1 MTLRLRFALILLI
14 ACLISTGLRGDEI
27 RDGSTHSITEQ
38 ISEGL
43 NLSGGVRGAVTEFFH
58 FHGRFP
64 VSNAEAGLL
73 EPYEIKGKYAIS
85 VTVTAIRGIISVE
98 FGGDAAQE
106 IYGRTIEWTPTLA
119 GSKLEWSC
127 SSQYISDLFWPEVC
141 Q

>member
-1 MTLRLRFALILLI
+1 M
-14 ACLISTGLRGDEI
+14 CLISADLRGDENP
-27 RDGSTHSITEQ
+27 DPLTHSITEQ

-43 NLSGGVRGAVTEFFH
+43 NLSGGVRAAVTEFFH
-58 FHGRFP
+58 SHGRFP
-64 VSNAEAGLL
+64 ISNAEAGLV
-73 EPYEIKGKYAIS
+73 EPYEIKGKYVIS

-98 FGGDAAQE
+98 FGGDAAQQ

-119 GSKLEWSC
+119 ESKLEWSC